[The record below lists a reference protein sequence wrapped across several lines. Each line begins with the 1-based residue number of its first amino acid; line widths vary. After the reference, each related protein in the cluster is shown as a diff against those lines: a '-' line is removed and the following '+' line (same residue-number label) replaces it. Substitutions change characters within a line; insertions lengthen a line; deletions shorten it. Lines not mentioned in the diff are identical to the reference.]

1 MRIEDPERITSPPDG
16 SPDEQQP
23 RWRKDFPIDWP
34 SDEYRSRR
42 EFTWLLIITS
52 LAFVVGQAWIVV
64 LSFLRGQQRGMSV
77 EIPGAAR
84 LHVGES
90 RLFWYPTNRD
100 ACILVRVTS
109 DQYLAYSQK
118 CTHLSCPVIPKPSEG
133 VFHCP
138 CHEGQF
144 DLQTGEPL
152 AGPPR
157 RPLTRIRLEK
167 KGDRIFA
174 VGITEGR
181 A

>member
-52 LAFVVGQAWIVV
+52 LAFVVGQVWIVV
-64 LSFLRGQQRGMSV
+64 LSFLRRQPGGIV
-77 EIPGAAR
+77 EIPDATR
-84 LHVGES
+84 LPVGES

-100 ACILVRVTS
+100 ACTLVRVTS
-109 DQYLAYSQK
+109 EQYLAYSQK

-133 VFHCP
+133 VLHCP

-144 DLQTGEPL
+144 DLQTGAPL

-167 KGDRIFA
+167 KGNRIFA
-174 VGITEGR
+174 VGVTEKL
-181 A
+181 